1 MFNVTFCTISVHGDA
16 PYHVPIEHQQRL
28 CNKAWR
34 MQWKWA
40 MLKATF
46 IAMHS
51 NKRQQSKKS
60 SLKKTQVWR
69 DAVWVDPTE
78 GRQLVSRALS
88 TLRSLMNSYH
98 IFWQKPSL
106 TISCETKS
114 QLDTL
119 GMWWKPHWN
128 GTRMRMGWLR
138 TVASQTRRLTHG
150 CGYFTLSNNWQIW
163 SLLFKMSCNDI

>member
-1 MFNVTFCTISVHGDA
+1 MHHFKDVPIVPAHQLEHGIKVTLCIAQLVMLKVTFFS
-16 PYHVPIEHQQRL
+16 
-28 CNKAWR
+28 
-34 MQWKWA
+34 
-40 MLKATF
+40 
-46 IAMHS
+46 MHT
-51 NKRQQSKKS
+51 NKRQQSKRS

-69 DAVWVDPTE
+69 DAVWVEPTE

-98 IFWQKPSL
+98 IFRQKPSL

-119 GMWWKPHWN
+119 GTWWKPHWN
-128 GTRMRMGWLR
+128 GTRMQTGWLR
-138 TVASQTRRLTHG
+138 TVASQTRHLTHG